1 MSQGTMWILSLACVV
16 CIAGLL
22 VVPAQAFT
30 ADTLAI
36 TIDTNGNAVA
46 DFRFTLEGFIENALP
61 QSMLEAEL
69 TKGLTTSADPPQVLS
84 FDRSSATLLV
94 KNFAEKVNVPTGTEY
109 RTTQL
114 DFRKAEIAVKNSA
127 LNGIISADFSPKKMV
142 VTFPDGYTREF
153 SDFSGLPA
161 LKHTVIDPQKQA
173 ASDQPP
179 TGTISI
185 MSSPSHARVSVDGE
199 YTGDTPA
206 AFPGI
211 TPGTH
216 TVSLEL
222 DGFLPFTKTVNV
234 TAGETVT
241 LNAVLSYI
249 PPSPTKSVPGF
260 GLPVTMIALA
270 VCGMAFSRRFVR

>member
-1 MSQGTMWILSLACVV
+1 MSLGTMWIISLACVV
-16 CIAGLL
+16 CIAGIN
-22 VVPAQAFT
+22 VVPVQAFT

-46 DFRFTLEGFIENALP
+46 DFRFTLEGFIENAIP

-94 KNFAEKVNVPTGTEY
+94 KNFAEKVDVPTGTEY

-161 LKHTVIDPQKQA
+161 LTHTVIDPQKQA
-173 ASDQPP
+173 VIYQPP
-179 TGTISI
+179 TGIISI
-185 MSSPSHARVSVDGE
+185 NSSPPHARVYIDSV
-199 YTGDTPA
+199 YAGDTPA

-211 TPGTH
+211 APGNH
-216 TVSLEL
+216 TVSLEV
-222 DGFLPFTKTVNV
+222 DGFLPFTRPVNV
-234 TAGETVT
+234 TTGESVT

-260 GLPVTMIALA
+260 SLPVMMIALA